1 MLFDIRSV
9 LRVMMAMTYFF
20 FGNNFIYLFL
30 AVLDLCCDTG
40 FPPAVVRED
49 SSVAVCRRHPA
60 PAPLVEQRPWGA
72 ADSVVAAGGSVAA
85 ASRL

>member
-40 FPPAVVRED
+40 LSPAVVRLGLLCHSVQTAPCPG
-49 SSVAVCRRHPA
+49 SSC
-60 PAPLVEQRPWGA
+60 GA
-72 ADSVVAAGGSVAA
+72 EALGC
-85 ASRL
+85 